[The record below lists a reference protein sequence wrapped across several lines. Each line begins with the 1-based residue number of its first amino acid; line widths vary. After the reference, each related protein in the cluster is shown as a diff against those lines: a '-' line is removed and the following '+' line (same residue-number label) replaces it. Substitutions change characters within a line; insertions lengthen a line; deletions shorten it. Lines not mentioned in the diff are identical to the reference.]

1 MLAPAAASR
10 DVPAGDSPRALAAA
24 ISDTTNVASGEA
36 RRSREAM
43 QEALERQLEAVGAN
57 SKRGAVSKKSTT
69 ATELQI
75 EALETRLLAMIST
88 QQVQHSAELRD
99 AHKLANYALEEF
111 KERLNIVEQ
120 QQERLCMQ
128 LTALAGAVE
137 DLRKGSAGQPVAPA
151 EKEKKPVPPQAVSL
165 EALEQRLRE
174 LEESRS
180 LGAAADDPLKS
191 ERERSRRNDK
201 IFIAIQ
207 DLEATLNSEVKAM
220 RRRCNA
226 CQEGVDNALVPL
238 REMERQVREQDQIV
252 KQLLDHG
259 QEWSSRI
266 EEHEV
271 RLGVARTKLEVHDA
285 KISRLESMP
294 WRSKLIDG
302 DRSSH
307 FSTGGAYP
315 G

>member
-1 MLAPAAASR
+1 M
-10 DVPAGDSPRALAAA
+10 
-24 ISDTTNVASGEA
+24 
-36 RRSREAM
+36 REVM
-43 QEALERQLEAVGAN
+43 ERQLEAVEAN

-120 QQERLCMQ
+120 QQERLCTQ
-128 LTALAGAVE
+128 LTALAAAVE

-151 EKEKKPVPPQAVSL
+151 EKEKKPAPPQAASV
-165 EALEQRLRE
+165 EALEKRLRE

-191 ERERSRRNDK
+191 ERSRRSDT

-238 REMERQVREQDQIV
+238 RNMERQVQEQDQIV